1 LREGL
6 VRRIQRDSHA
16 ADARTWAFA
25 RAVQAGRGYY
35 LVMTRYLPGKTWDQ
49 EVYVQRL
56 YNQASVSLDPAH
68 EQPDGSDAEW
78 GFVGRDMPWEEYK
91 ATYPKLA
98 DEDGKRRRNQTC
110 DCNRDEFRALGES
123 YPGWFTAD
131 GETRSCRVVDYYY
144 THRETRTL
152 AVLEDGSVHWD
163 DELPEGEE
171 PVDTREVIEKT
182 ICWAQLDGTQIL
194 DETDWPGPDLPI
206 VKVVGEELQPY
217 DDERRYEGMVRP
229 SRHSQQGFNAMVS
242 KWVETVGLAP
252 IPPFQVAEGQ
262 VEGYEAWY
270 QAANTRTLPYLPYKQ
285 VDLEGRPAGA
295 PQRTNVDTPI
305 AAIAGSVQLFDQAIQ
320 STMAVHDPS
329 MGRVDPSLKSGKAIN
344 AIVQQDQQGT
354 SHYLDNL
361 QRSIRYEA
369 QIINNLLY
377 PIYNRPGRI
386 ARILNGQGEPETV
399 MLHTPSTT
407 MGGRPVAA
415 APNTPTAKTYT
426 LTKDAHFN
434 VIVKITKSALSR
446 RAEESELVGQLI
458 SSDPNL
464 MGVYGDLFFKNLDG
478 PGASEMAERA
488 KVMLVPPV
496 QALLESQQQGGGPP
510 DPKVAALEAQMA
522 QMQQMLQQAQQAIQT
537 DQVKTQATLQGKQ
550 IEAQAAREQAQ
561 FDAQQAIELQK
572 MKDATALAVA
582 RINAEKDVGIKQAQA
597 QEEATALQMKF
608 DQALALQER
617 DHAHGMSIAETAAR
631 AKASTV
637 KKISMQRDD
646 TGAVTGADVSESV
659 TGE

>member
-1 LREGL
+1 VGIELVAADDFGDLATPVADDELKLREGL

-91 ATYPKLA
+91 ATYPKFV
-98 DEDGKRRRNQTC
+98 DEDGKRRRNTVC
-110 DCNRDEFRALGES
+110 DCGKEEFRALGDN
-123 YPGWFTAD
+123 YKGWFTSD
-131 GETRSCRVVDYYY
+131 GEMRSCRVVDYYY

-163 DELPEGEE
+163 DELPEGSD

-285 VDLEGRPAGA
+285 VDLEGRPAGP

-329 MGRVDPSLKSGKAIN
+329 WAASIRVSRVGKPSTRSSSRISRGRV
-344 AIVQQDQQGT
+344 T
-354 SHYLDNL
+354 
-361 QRSIRYEA
+361 
-369 QIINNLLY
+369 
-377 PIYNRPGRI
+377 
-386 ARILNGQGEPETV
+386 T
-399 MLHTPSTT
+399 STT
-407 MGGRPVAA
+407 CSGRSA
-415 APNTPTAKTYT
+415 
-426 LTKDAHFN
+426 TKRRSSTTCC
-434 VIVKITKSALSR
+434 IRSTTGRGAL
-446 RAEESELVGQLI
+446 RA
-458 SSDPNL
+458 
-464 MGVYGDLFFKNLDG
+464 F
-478 PGASEMAERA
+478 
-488 KVMLVPPV
+488 
-496 QALLESQQQGGGPP
+496 
-510 DPKVAALEAQMA
+510 
-522 QMQQMLQQAQQAIQT
+522 
-537 DQVKTQATLQGKQ
+537 
-550 IEAQAAREQAQ
+550 
-561 FDAQQAIELQK
+561 
-572 MKDATALAVA
+572 
-582 RINAEKDVGIKQAQA
+582 
-597 QEEATALQMKF
+597 
-608 DQALALQER
+608 
-617 DHAHGMSIAETAAR
+617 
-631 AKASTV
+631 
-637 KKISMQRDD
+637 
-646 TGAVTGADVSESV
+646 
-659 TGE
+659 